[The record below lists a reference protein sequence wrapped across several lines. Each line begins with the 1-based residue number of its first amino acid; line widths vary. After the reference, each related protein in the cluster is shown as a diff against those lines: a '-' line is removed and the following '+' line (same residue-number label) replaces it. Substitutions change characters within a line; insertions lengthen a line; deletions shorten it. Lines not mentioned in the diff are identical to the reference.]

1 MKLLVD
7 HWGYIFRMTQ
17 EGEYDWEAFQ
27 APKETEGNQ
36 RRNMENWMRK
46 KSEYRIPSWEPT
58 YPTYG
63 PWKRKTII
71 FPATFKWDMLVPW
84 SVHEP

>member
-1 MKLLVD
+1 
-7 HWGYIFRMTQ
+7 MTQ

-36 RRNMENWMRK
+36 WRNMENWMRK

-63 PWKRKTII
+63 RGK
-71 FPATFKWDMLVPW
+71 
-84 SVHEP
+84 